1 MSVHNGHRE
10 RLRERFRTEGL
21 DHFNDIQMLELLL
34 FYAIPRKDTNEIA
47 HALLDR
53 FGSVAQVL
61 DAPPEE
67 LQKVPG
73 MGEGAAT
80 YLSMIAQSYR
90 YYLVS
95 KASNTAATRSIEE
108 CGSYLCSFF
117 QGRRNEMVYLL
128 CLDAKCGV
136 LGCKMIAEGS
146 VNSASVP
153 VRKVVETALA
163 TNATA
168 VVLAHNHPSGVALPS
183 AEDIQTTIRIAEALK
198 MVGVQLV
205 DHIVVAD
212 EDYVSVRQSG
222 KYEGCLPRL

>member
-1 MSVHNGHRE
+1 MSVHEGHRE
-10 RLRERFRTEGL
+10 RLRQRFQTEGL
-21 DHFNDIQMLELLL
+21 DSFNEIQMLELLL
-34 FYAIPRKDTNEIA
+34 FYAIPRKDTNLIA
-47 HALLDR
+47 HGLLDH

-61 DAPPEE
+61 DASVEE
-67 LQKVPG
+67 LREVPG
-73 MGEGAAT
+73 VGENAAVF
-80 YLSMIAQSYR
+80 LSLIAQSYR
-90 YYLVS
+90 YYLVN
-95 KASNTAATRSIEE
+95 KAKHACALRSIEE

-153 VRKVVETALA
+153 IRKVVETALT

-168 VVLAHNHPSGVALPS
+168 VILAHNHPSGVALPS
-183 AEDIQTTIRIAEALK
+183 DEDAQTTFMIAEALS
-198 MVGVQLV
+198 MVGIQLI

-212 EDYVSVRQSG
+212 NDYVSVRQSG
-222 KYEGCLPRL
+222 KYDEYLLR

>member
-1 MSVHNGHRE
+1 MSVHEGHRE
-10 RLRERFRTEGL
+10 RLRQRFQTEGL

-34 FYAIPRKDTNEIA
+34 FYAIPRKDTNVIA

-61 DAPPEE
+61 DAPAAE

-80 YLSMIAQSYR
+80 FLTLIAQSYR

-95 KASNTAATRSIEE
+95 KANNTCAVKSIEE

-117 QGRRNEMVYLL
+117 QGRRNETVYLL

-153 VRKVVETALA
+153 VRKVVETALS

-168 VVLAHNHPSGVALPS
+168 VILAHNHPSGVALPS
-183 AEDIQTTIRIAEALK
+183 DEDVQTTIHIAQALK
-198 MVGVQLV
+198 MVGVQMV

-212 EDYVSVRQSG
+212 DDYVSVRQSG
-222 KYEGCLPRL
+222 KYEGCFPRF